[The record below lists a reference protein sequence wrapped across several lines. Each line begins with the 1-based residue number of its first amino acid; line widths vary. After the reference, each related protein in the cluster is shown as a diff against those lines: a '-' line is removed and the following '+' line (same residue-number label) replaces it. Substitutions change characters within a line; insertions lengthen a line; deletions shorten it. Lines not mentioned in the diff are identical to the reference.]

1 MNIKNWKAS
10 YLALKTEAGLSRI
23 ALAGCSLALVLL
35 SYHAVTKT
43 QTVVIQPFGLQ
54 KSAWV
59 SEDSSSQSYKE
70 AWGLSLAQIL
80 GNVSPGNLD
89 FVQKRLS
96 PLFPSSIHEKT
107 MTALRAQVIM
117 MKTNRVTTSFDPK
130 EVVYEKST
138 DKVFIYG
145 NYISQSPSVKPRKEK
160 RTYEFV
166 INMESYLPQVVQMDT
181 YADEP
186 HTEQR
191 LEQLKKKEKE
201 QREKEKKERA

>member
-1 MNIKNWKAS
+1 MNIKNWKTS
-10 YLALKTEAGLSRI
+10 YQALKTEVGISRL
-23 ALAGCSLALVLL
+23 ALAGCSFALALL
-35 SYHAVTKT
+35 SYHAVTKS

-59 SEDSSSQSYKE
+59 AEDNASQSYKE

-117 MKTNRVTTSFDPK
+117 MKTNRVTTTFDPK

-145 NYISQSPSVKPRKEK
+145 NYVTESPSVKPRKEK

-166 INMESYLPQVVQMDT
+166 INMESYLPQVVELDT

-191 LEQLKKKEKE
+191 LAQLKKKEKE
-201 QREKEKKERA
+201 KKDRKVRA

>member
-1 MNIKNWKAS
+1 MNIRNWKTS
-10 YLALKTEAGLSRI
+10 YQALKTEVGISRL
-23 ALAGCSLALVLL
+23 ALAGCSFALALL
-35 SYHAVTKT
+35 SYNAVTKS

-59 SEDSSSQSYKE
+59 AEDNASQSYKE

-117 MKTNRVTTSFDPK
+117 MKTNRVTTTFDPK

-145 NYISQSPSVKPRKEK
+145 NYVTESPSVKPRKEK

-166 INMESYLPQVVQMDT
+166 INMESYLPQVVELDT

-186 HTEQR
+186 HTQQR
-191 LEQLKKKEKE
+191 LAQLKNKDKE
-201 QREKEKKERA
+201 QKDKKVRA